1 MFISTIGSIAT
12 RTPRIRG
19 FRTIKKETLKLME
32 SYILKAEDLTQVSQH
47 LIPPLLEAVLVD
59 YSKNVEQARDAE
71 VLSVMATIIT
81 RLGVSIF
88 QHFFRQ

>member
-1 MFISTIGSIAT
+1 M
-12 RTPRIRG
+12 
-19 FRTIKKETLKLME
+19 TLTLANLVHIIQDCLVME

-71 VLSVMATIIT
+71 VLNVMAIIIT
-81 RLGVSIF
+81 RLGGKYFPSLSPSPPRSYDRIHQF
-88 QHFFRQ
+88 Y

>member
-1 MFISTIGSIAT
+1 
-12 RTPRIRG
+12 
-19 FRTIKKETLKLME
+19 ME

-88 QHFFRQ
+88 ISNTFFGLMTTRISNLLNFCYIV

>member
-1 MFISTIGSIAT
+1 
-12 RTPRIRG
+12 
-19 FRTIKKETLKLME
+19 ME

-81 RLGVSIF
+81 RLGVSATD
-88 QHFFRQ
+88 FRPMSI